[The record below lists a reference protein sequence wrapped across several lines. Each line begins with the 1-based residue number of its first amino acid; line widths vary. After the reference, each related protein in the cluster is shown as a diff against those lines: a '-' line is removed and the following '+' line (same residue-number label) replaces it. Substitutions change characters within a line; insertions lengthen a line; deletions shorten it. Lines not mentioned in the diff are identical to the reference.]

1 MELSKM
7 ERNQELI
14 DTASIIRN
22 VIAERASINPLAEM
36 LGEKPNPFKKMCY
49 VASALLYELY
59 DGKGMT
65 LYRKKDDGG
74 EYHWWIKTDAGD
86 TIDITKEQYT
96 IEGREVPSSSYDG
109 AEIAKPMWFPSYKK
123 RIAALKEELLGYLKR

>member
-1 MELSKM
+1 M

-14 DTASIIRN
+14 NTASIIRN
-22 VIAERASINPLAEM
+22 VIAEKALINPLAEM

-59 DGKGMT
+59 DGNGMT
-65 LYRKKDDGG
+65 LYRKKDYKD
-74 EYHWWIKTDAGD
+74 EYHWWIRTDEGD
-86 TIDITKEQYT
+86 TIDITAEQYI
-96 IEGREVPSSSYDG
+96 IEGKEVPSSSYDR

-123 RIAALKEELLGYLKR
+123 RISVLKDELMEYLKR